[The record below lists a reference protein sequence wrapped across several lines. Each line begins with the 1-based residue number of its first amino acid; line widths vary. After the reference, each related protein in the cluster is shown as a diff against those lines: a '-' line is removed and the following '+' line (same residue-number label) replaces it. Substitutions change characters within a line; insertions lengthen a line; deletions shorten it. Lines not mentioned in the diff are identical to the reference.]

1 MNVSLIDVDGHNFPN
16 LALMKI
22 AAYHKQRKD
31 KVGWYMPLF
40 DDPDKIYASKVFT
53 FSPSP
58 EINYNHKDLLVT
70 GGTGYKKYEDL
81 DEEIDTMEPDY
92 SIYPQYDYAIGFLS
106 RGCIRS
112 CKWCVVPKKEG
123 NLRQYSDI
131 EKIHSGRRKV
141 VLMDN
146 NFLANDIEFIKE
158 QLGKAKKL
166 KLKID
171 FNQGLD
177 ARLIDD
183 SNAKLLATTKWAK
196 YIRLACDTSAMLPY
210 IRNAYDL
217 LTKNG
222 YKGEIFVYV
231 LAVDEEETLERI
243 CSLTAISPKVLPFCQ
258 PFRDIDGDGE
268 IKNKKLKDL
277 ARWCNRVWIRKSCTY
292 EEYLKTTYGEFC

>member
-1 MNVSLIDVDGHNFPN
+1 MEISLIDVDGHHFPN

-22 AAYHKQRKD
+22 AAYHKQQKD
-31 KVGWYMPLF
+31 KVSWYMPLY
-40 DDPDKIYASKVFT
+40 DNPDKIYASKVFT
-53 FSPSP
+53 FSALP

-92 SIYPQYDYAIGFLS
+92 SIYPQYDFAIGFLS
-106 RGCIRS
+106 RGCIRN

-158 QLGKAKKL
+158 QLQKSKRL

-177 ARLIDD
+177 ARLITEEI
-183 SNAKLLATTKWAK
+183 AKLLAEANWIN
-196 YIRLACDTSAMLPY
+196 YIRLACDQEYMLPY
-210 IRNAYDL
+210 IKNAYEL
-217 LTKNG
+217 LNENG
-222 YKGEIFVYV
+222 YSKEIFCYV
-231 LAVDEEETLERI
+231 LAEEEQESLNRI
-243 CSLTAISPKVLPFCQ
+243 QKLTEISHKITPFCQ
-258 PFRDIDGDGE
+258 PFRDINGGGQ
-268 IKNKKLKDL
+268 ITNKRLKDL
-277 ARWCNRVWIRKSCTY
+277 ARWCNRPWLRKSCTY
-292 EEYLKTTYGEFC
+292 QEYLSSKFH